1 MNKYIQEFRKAVDE
15 ITKNTE
21 NLRDIDLGLKLFNPD
36 EISTRQD
43 VITILENIAVE
54 MANYLNTITPYKI
67 RQILIETDN
76 AVKRTAD
83 LAKIKRISNTINGV
97 LQNLVINTLNFNIP
111 QPNHQRFIKTI
122 NGIPDICLIPKEKG
136 KAAGY
141 NLKNDIIYLYI
152 LNEDGTYN
160 PIDLINSIANN
171 SIKNAIE
178 HEMTHQIDWT
188 DSKAAGKSFKITK
201 TTNTPEYSNNDNEI
215 NAITNQIITY
225 IENDLKQ
232 TATNIRTIKS
242 KPYKIYPW
250 PNAITDGINLLLSDL
265 YKTDFKNTLNNMSD
279 ENLHRMYRTI
289 YEYFYKQLLNQ
300 YKIDNPDQ
308 YNAELKQLDKFNK

>member
-36 EISTRQD
+36 EISTKQD
-43 VITILENIAVE
+43 VIKILENTAME
-54 MANYLNTITPYKI
+54 MANYLNTITPHKI

-76 AVKRTAD
+76 TVKRTAD

-122 NGIPDICLIPKEKG
+122 DGIPDICLIPKEKG

-152 LNEDGTYN
+152 LNKDGTYN

-188 DSKAAGKSFKITK
+188 DSKAASRPFKIAK
-201 TTNTPEYSNNDNEI
+201 TTNTPEYSDNENEI

-225 IENDLKQ
+225 IEDNLKQ

-308 YNAELKQLDKFNK
+308 YNAELKQLDKFNQ